1 MSDNTGNA
9 VSSETSEKEEE
20 TADEYSTKLS
30 ENTPDEVEEYTDVPS
45 NSEETTVEITT
56 ELPVTKKRQRDS
68 DNDDDDGETH
78 HDNDYQTATKRLIVE
93 SPEGDIHASVVAN
106 HYNTLEEK
114 GLSARKKSKIYFMRN
129 FNNWIKSMLINEY
142 ITKIRDSNS
151 FGAPIRVLDMCCGK
165 GGDLLKWQKGNF
177 QSIKK

>member
-1 MSDNTGNA
+1 MSDTIGNI
-9 VSSETSEKEEE
+9 VSSETAEKEEE
-20 TADEYSTKLS
+20 SSDEYSTKLS
-30 ENTPDEVEEYTDVPS
+30 ENIPDEVKEHTDVPS
-45 NSEETTVEITT
+45 NSEETTDEITT
-56 ELPVTKKRQRDS
+56 DPPINKKRQRDS
-68 DNDDDDGETH
+68 ENDDDVGETK
-78 HDNDYQTATKRLIVE
+78 HDNDYQTAPKRLIVE
-93 SPEGDIHASVVAN
+93 SPEGDMHASVVAN
-106 HYNTLEEK
+106 HYNALEEK

-177 QSIKK
+177 